1 MQRLSYKIR
10 VGLLQLAMCL
20 FGEEMSNLSLKSKL
34 LLLAILPL
42 ILLLVSFLS
51 SSYYLEMQS
60 QQHSFDTFKSKLLKD
75 KQTLLK
81 TEIEIGSQVVQH
93 QLANGTEQDAKNAL
107 RKLTFGEDGYF
118 FIYDTNGVSV
128 FHAMLGDAIEGQNK
142 IAMTDPNGKK
152 IIVGLLAQARQGGGA
167 FTYHFQ
173 KPNTNGLVEK
183 IGYAAMIPGTN
194 WMLGTGAYMDDIEA
208 ELEGFELSM
217 QKSMNEKVT
226 TLLIIA
232 FFCLLLTIAGALFA
246 ANHML
251 KPIQRMVQS
260 LDDIAKGEGDL
271 TRRLEID
278 SHDEIGQLGESFNI
292 FVSKLHDIIASVVDV
307 TNDVKTASVDIN
319 TQTLVIEDK
328 LLKHNHETDLVATAI
343 TEMSATS
350 HEVAQNTTQVAVS
363 TQAATQEVARA
374 QECVDI
380 SLSEVSNLMAEIN
393 TAAEQVDSLS
403 EQSKK
408 INSVLSVIGGIAE
421 QTNLLALNAAIEA
434 ARAGEQGRGF
444 AVVADEVRS
453 LASRTQVSTLE
464 ISEMLSELHNLV
476 TAAVNAMQ
484 ASQQSC
490 NRSVESSRAISES
503 LGAVTTSV
511 TTINDMS
518 TQIATAATEQSSVT
532 EEINRNVFAIQ
543 EIVNE
548 LTESSKTT
556 SSVSLHLAGRGES
569 LGELVG
575 QFKI

>member
-1 MQRLSYKIR
+1 
-10 VGLLQLAMCL
+10 MCL
-20 FGEEMSNLSLKSKL
+20 FGEKMSNLSLKKKL
-34 LLLAILPL
+34 LLLTILPL
-42 ILLLVSFLS
+42 TLLLISFLF
-51 SSYYLEMQS
+51 SSYYLEVKNQELT
-60 QQHSFDTFKSKLLKD
+60 FDTFKSKLIFD
-75 KQTLLK
+75 KKHLLA
-81 TEIEIGSQVVQH
+81 TEVEIASKLVQYE
-93 QLANGTEQDAKNAL
+93 LSKGTEQDAKNAL
-107 RKLTFGEDGYF
+107 RQLIFGDDGYF

-128 FHAMLGDAIEGQNK
+128 FHAMLGDAIEGKNE
-142 IAMTDPNGKK
+142 IGMTDPNGKK

-194 WMLGTGAYMDDIEA
+194 WMIGTGAYMDDIEA
-208 ELEGFELSM
+208 ELTSYQMIMDKQLN
-217 QKSMNEKVT
+217 KKIT
-226 TLLIIA
+226 TLLSIA
-232 FFCLLLTIAGALFA
+232 LLCMVLAIAGALFA
-246 ANHML
+246 ANNML
-251 KPIQRMVQS
+251 KPVLRMVQG
-260 LDDIAKGEGDL
+260 LDNIARGEGDL
-271 TRRLEID
+271 TRRLEVD
-278 SHDEIGQLGESFNI
+278 STDEIGQLAESFNT
-292 FVSKLHDIIASVVDV
+292 FVSKLHGIIASVVDV
-307 TNDVKTASVDIN
+307 TNDVKTASADIN

>member
-1 MQRLSYKIR
+1 MLI
-10 VGLLQLAMCL
+10 
-20 FGEEMSNLSLKSKL
+20 GEIMGNLSLKNKL
-34 LLLAILPL
+34 LLLAVLPL
-42 ILLLVSFLS
+42 IVLLISFMAG
-51 SSYYLEMQS
+51 SYYLEKQN
-60 QQHSFDTFKSKLLKD
+60 QQQYFNEFKTKLIAD

-81 TEIEIGSQVVQH
+81 TEIEIGSQIVQY
-93 QLANGTEQDAKNAL
+93 QLAQGNEQDAKNAL
-107 RKLTFGEDGYF
+107 RDLKFGEDGYY
-118 FIYDTNGVSV
+118 FIYDTDGVSV
-128 FHAMLGDAIEGQNK
+128 FHALLGDAIEGQNK
-142 IAMTDPNGKK
+142 IGMTDPNGKK
-152 IIVGLLAQARQGGGA
+152 IVVGLLEQARKGGGS

-173 KPNTNGLVEK
+173 KPNTTGLIEK

-194 WMLGTGAYMDDIEA
+194 WMIGTGTYMDDIEA
-208 ELEGFELSM
+208 ELVKYQETMAEHLT
-217 QKSMNEKVT
+217 EKMT
-226 TLLIIA
+226 TLFLIS
-232 FFCLLLTIAGALFA
+232 LLLLGLAAVGALYA
-246 ANHML
+246 ASNMV
-251 KPIQRMVQS
+251 KPIHRMVQS

-271 TRRLEID
+271 TRRLVID
-278 SHDEIGQLGESFNI
+278 THDEIGQLGESFNL
-292 FVSKLHDIIASVVDV
+292 FVSKLHSIISGVVDV
-307 TNDVKTASVDIN
+307 TSDVKTASSDIN
-319 TQTLVIEDK
+319 TQTLLIEDK
-328 LLKHNHETDLVATAI
+328 LLKHNHETELVVTAI

-363 TQAATQEVARA
+363 TQAATKEVANA
-374 QECVDI
+374 QDCVDV
-380 SLSEVSNLMAEIN
+380 SLSEVSNLMGEIN
-393 TAAEQVDSLS
+393 QAAEQVNSLS

-453 LASRTQVSTLE
+453 LASRTQDSTLE
-464 ISEMLSELHNLV
+464 INEMLSELHNLV
-476 TAAVNAMQ
+476 TAAVGAMQ

-532 EEINRNVFAIQ
+532 EEINRNVYAIQ

-548 LTESSKTT
+548 LTQSSKTT
-556 SSVSLHLAGRGES
+556 SSVSQHLAGRGQN
-569 LGELVG
+569 LGDLVG

>member
-1 MQRLSYKIR
+1 M
-10 VGLLQLAMCL
+10 G
-20 FGEEMSNLSLKSKL
+20 NLSLKNKL
-34 LLLAILPL
+34 LLLAVLPL
-42 ILLLVSFLS
+42 IVLLISFMAG
-51 SSYYLEMQS
+51 SYYLEKQN
-60 QQHSFDTFKSKLLKD
+60 QQQYFNEFKTKLIAD

-81 TEIEIGSQVVQH
+81 TEIEIGSQIVQY
-93 QLANGTEQDAKNAL
+93 QLAQGNEQDAKNAL
-107 RKLTFGEDGYF
+107 RDLKFGEDGYY
-118 FIYDTNGVSV
+118 FIYDTDGVSV
-128 FHAMLGDAIEGQNK
+128 FHALLGDAIEGQNK
-142 IAMTDPNGKK
+142 IGMTDPNGKK
-152 IIVGLLAQARQGGGA
+152 IVVGLLEQARKGGGS

-173 KPNTNGLVEK
+173 KPNTTGLIEK

-194 WMLGTGAYMDDIEA
+194 WMIGTGTYMDDIEA
-208 ELEGFELSM
+208 ELVKYQATMAEHLT
-217 QKSMNEKVT
+217 EKMT
-226 TLLIIA
+226 TLFLIS
-232 FFCLLLTIAGALFA
+232 LLLLGLAAVGALYA
-246 ANHML
+246 ASNMV
-251 KPIQRMVQS
+251 KPIHRMVQS

-271 TRRLEID
+271 TRRLVID
-278 SHDEIGQLGESFNI
+278 THDEIGQLGESFNV
-292 FVSKLHDIIASVVDV
+292 FVSKLHSIISGVVDV
-307 TNDVKTASVDIN
+307 TSDVKTASSDIN
-319 TQTLVIEDK
+319 TQTLLIEDK
-328 LLKHNHETDLVATAI
+328 LLKHNHETELVVTAI

-363 TQAATQEVARA
+363 TQAATKEVANA
-374 QECVDI
+374 QDCVDV
-380 SLSEVSNLMAEIN
+380 SLSEVSNLMGEIN
-393 TAAEQVDSLS
+393 QAAEQVNSLS

-453 LASRTQVSTLE
+453 LASRTQDSTLE
-464 ISEMLSELHNLV
+464 INEMLSELHNLV
-476 TAAVNAMQ
+476 TAAVGAMQ

-532 EEINRNVFAIQ
+532 EEINRNVYAIQ

-548 LTESSKTT
+548 LTQSSKTT
-556 SSVSLHLAGRGES
+556 SSVSQHLAGRGQN
-569 LGELVG
+569 LGDLVG

>member
-1 MQRLSYKIR
+1 MLI
-10 VGLLQLAMCL
+10 
-20 FGEEMSNLSLKSKL
+20 GEIMGNLSLKTKL
-34 LLLAILPL
+34 LLLAVLPL
-42 ILLLVSFLS
+42 IVLLISFMAG
-51 SSYYLEMQS
+51 SYYLEMQN
-60 QQHSFDTFKSKLLKD
+60 QQQNFNEFKTKLIAD
-75 KQTLLK
+75 KQTLLR
-81 TEIEIGSQVVQH
+81 TEIEIGSKVVQY
-93 QLANGTEQDAKNAL
+93 QLAQGNEQDAKDAL
-107 RKLTFGEDGYF
+107 RDLTFGEDGYY
-118 FIYDTNGVSV
+118 FIYDTNGISV
-128 FHAMLGDAIEGQNK
+128 FHALLGDAIEGQNK
-142 IAMTDPNGKK
+142 IGMTDPNGKK
-152 IIVGLLAQARQGGGA
+152 IVVGLLEQARKGGGS

-173 KPNTNGLVEK
+173 KPNTSGLVEK

-194 WMLGTGAYMDDIEA
+194 WMIGTGTYMDDIEA
-208 ELEGFELSM
+208 ELVKYQTTMERHLS
-217 QKSMNEKVT
+217 EKMT
-226 TLLIIA
+226 TLVLIS
-232 FFCLLLTIAGALFA
+232 LLLLGLAAAGALYA
-246 ANHML
+246 SNNML
-251 KPIQRMVQS
+251 KPIKRMVQS

-278 SHDEIGQLGESFNI
+278 THDEIGQLGESFNV
-292 FVSKLHDIIASVVDV
+292 FVSKLHSIIAGVVDV
-307 TNDVKTASVDIN
+307 TSDVKTASSDIN
-319 TQTLVIEDK
+319 TQTLLIEDK

-363 TQAATQEVARA
+363 TQAATKEVANA
-374 QECVDI
+374 QDCVDV
-380 SLSEVSNLMAEIN
+380 SLSEVSNLMSEIN
-393 TAAEQVDSLS
+393 QAAEQVNSLS

-453 LASRTQVSTLE
+453 LASRTQDSTLE
-464 ISEMLSELHNLV
+464 INEMLSELHNLV
-476 TAAVNAMQ
+476 TAAVDAMH

-532 EEINRNVFAIQ
+532 EEINRNVYAIQ

-548 LTESSKTT
+548 LTQSSKTT
-556 SSVSLHLAGRGES
+556 SSVSKHLAGRGEN
-569 LGELVG
+569 LGDLVG

>member
-1 MQRLSYKIR
+1 M
-10 VGLLQLAMCL
+10 G
-20 FGEEMSNLSLKSKL
+20 NLSLKNKL
-34 LLLAILPL
+34 LLLAVLPL
-42 ILLLVSFLS
+42 IVLLISFMAG
-51 SSYYLEMQS
+51 SYYLEKQN
-60 QQHSFDTFKSKLLKD
+60 QQQYFNEFKTKLIAD

-81 TEIEIGSQVVQH
+81 TEIEIGSQIVQY
-93 QLANGTEQDAKNAL
+93 QLAQGNEQDAKNAL
-107 RKLTFGEDGYF
+107 RDLKFGEDGYY
-118 FIYDTNGVSV
+118 FIYDTDGVSV
-128 FHAMLGDAIEGQNK
+128 FHALLGDAIEGQNK
-142 IAMTDPNGKK
+142 IDMTDPNGKK
-152 IIVGLLAQARQGGGA
+152 IVVGLLEQARKGGGS

-173 KPNTNGLVEK
+173 KPNTTGLIEK

-194 WMLGTGAYMDDIEA
+194 WMIGTGTYMDDIEA
-208 ELEGFELSM
+208 ELVKYQATMAEHLT
-217 QKSMNEKVT
+217 EKMT
-226 TLLIIA
+226 TLFLIS
-232 FFCLLLTIAGALFA
+232 LLLLGLAAVGALYA
-246 ANHML
+246 ASNMV
-251 KPIQRMVQS
+251 KPIHRMVQS

-271 TRRLEID
+271 TRRLVID
-278 SHDEIGQLGESFNI
+278 THDEIGQLGESFNL
-292 FVSKLHDIIASVVDV
+292 FVSKLHSIISGVVDV
-307 TNDVKTASVDIN
+307 TSDVKTASSDIN
-319 TQTLVIEDK
+319 TQTLLIEDK
-328 LLKHNHETDLVATAI
+328 LLKHNHETELVVTAI

-363 TQAATQEVARA
+363 TQAATKEVANA
-374 QECVDI
+374 QDCVDV
-380 SLSEVSNLMAEIN
+380 SLSEVSNLMGEIN
-393 TAAEQVDSLS
+393 QAAEQVNSLS

-453 LASRTQVSTLE
+453 LASRTQDSTLE
-464 ISEMLSELHNLV
+464 INEMLSELHNLV
-476 TAAVNAMQ
+476 TAAVGAMQ

-532 EEINRNVFAIQ
+532 EEINRNVYAIQ

-548 LTESSKTT
+548 LTQSSKTT
-556 SSVSLHLAGRGES
+556 SSVSQHLAGRGQN
-569 LGELVG
+569 LGDLVG

>member
-1 MQRLSYKIR
+1 MLI
-10 VGLLQLAMCL
+10 
-20 FGEEMSNLSLKSKL
+20 GEIMGNLSLKNKL
-34 LLLAILPL
+34 LLLAVLPL
-42 ILLLVSFLS
+42 IVLLISFMAG
-51 SSYYLEMQS
+51 SYYLEKQN
-60 QQHSFDTFKSKLLKD
+60 QQQYFNEFKTKLIAD

-81 TEIEIGSQVVQH
+81 TEIEIGSQIVQY
-93 QLANGTEQDAKNAL
+93 QLAQGNEQDAKNAL
-107 RKLTFGEDGYF
+107 RDLKFGEDGYY
-118 FIYDTNGVSV
+118 FIYDTDGVSV
-128 FHAMLGDAIEGQNK
+128 FHALLGDAIEGQNK
-142 IAMTDPNGKK
+142 IGMTDPNGKK
-152 IIVGLLAQARQGGGA
+152 IVVGLLEQARKGGGS

-173 KPNTNGLVEK
+173 KPNTTGLIEK

-194 WMLGTGAYMDDIEA
+194 WMIGTGTYMDDIEA
-208 ELEGFELSM
+208 ELVKYQATMAEHLT
-217 QKSMNEKVT
+217 EKMT
-226 TLLIIA
+226 TLFLIS
-232 FFCLLLTIAGALFA
+232 LLLLGLAAVGALYA
-246 ANHML
+246 ASNMV
-251 KPIQRMVQS
+251 KPIHRMVQS

-271 TRRLEID
+271 TRRLVID
-278 SHDEIGQLGESFNI
+278 THDEIGQLGESFNL
-292 FVSKLHDIIASVVDV
+292 FVSKLHSIISGVVDV
-307 TNDVKTASVDIN
+307 TSDVKTASSDIN
-319 TQTLVIEDK
+319 TQTLLIEDK
-328 LLKHNHETDLVATAI
+328 LLKHNHETELVVTAI

-363 TQAATQEVARA
+363 TQAATKEVANA
-374 QECVDI
+374 QDCVDV
-380 SLSEVSNLMAEIN
+380 SLSEVSNLMGEIN
-393 TAAEQVDSLS
+393 QAAEQVNSLS

-453 LASRTQVSTLE
+453 LASRTQDSTLE
-464 ISEMLSELHNLV
+464 INEMLSELHNLV
-476 TAAVNAMQ
+476 TAAVGAMQ

-532 EEINRNVFAIQ
+532 EEINRNVYAIQ

-548 LTESSKTT
+548 LTQSSKTT
-556 SSVSLHLAGRGES
+556 SSVSQHLAGRGQN
-569 LGELVG
+569 LGDLVG

>member
-1 MQRLSYKIR
+1 MLI
-10 VGLLQLAMCL
+10 
-20 FGEEMSNLSLKSKL
+20 GEIMGNLSLKTKL
-34 LLLAILPL
+34 LLLAVLPL
-42 ILLLVSFLS
+42 IVLLISFMAG
-51 SSYYLEMQS
+51 SYYLEMQN
-60 QQHSFDTFKSKLLKD
+60 QQQNFNEFKTKLIAD
-75 KQTLLK
+75 KQTLLR
-81 TEIEIGSQVVQH
+81 TEIEIGSKVVQY
-93 QLANGTEQDAKNAL
+93 QLAQGNEQDAKDAL
-107 RKLTFGEDGYF
+107 RDLTFGEDGYY
-118 FIYDTNGVSV
+118 FIYDTDGISV
-128 FHAMLGDAIEGQNK
+128 FHALLGDAIEGQNK
-142 IAMTDPNGKK
+142 IGMTDPNGKK
-152 IIVGLLAQARQGGGA
+152 IVVGLLEQARKGGGS

-173 KPNTNGLVEK
+173 KPNTSGLVEK

-194 WMLGTGAYMDDIEA
+194 WMIGTGTYMDDIEA
-208 ELEGFELSM
+208 ELVKYQTTMERHLS
-217 QKSMNEKVT
+217 EKMT
-226 TLLIIA
+226 TLVLIS
-232 FFCLLLTIAGALFA
+232 LLLLGLAAAGALYA
-246 ANHML
+246 SNNML
-251 KPIQRMVQS
+251 KPIKRMVQS

-278 SHDEIGQLGESFNI
+278 THDEIGQLGESFNV
-292 FVSKLHDIIASVVDV
+292 FVSKLHSIIAGVVDV
-307 TNDVKTASVDIN
+307 TSDVKTASSDIN
-319 TQTLVIEDK
+319 TQTLLIEDK

-363 TQAATQEVARA
+363 TQAATKEVANA
-374 QECVDI
+374 QDCVDV
-380 SLSEVSNLMAEIN
+380 SLSEVSNLMGEIN
-393 TAAEQVDSLS
+393 QAAEQVNSLS

-453 LASRTQVSTLE
+453 LASRTQDSTLE
-464 ISEMLSELHNLV
+464 INEMLGELHNLV
-476 TAAVNAMQ
+476 TAAVDAMH

-532 EEINRNVFAIQ
+532 EEINRNVYAIQ

-548 LTESSKTT
+548 LTQSSKTT
-556 SSVSLHLAGRGES
+556 SSVSQHLAGRGEN
-569 LGELVG
+569 LGDLVG

>member
-1 MQRLSYKIR
+1 M
-10 VGLLQLAMCL
+10 G
-20 FGEEMSNLSLKSKL
+20 NLSLKTKL
-34 LLLAILPL
+34 LLLAVLPL
-42 ILLLVSFLS
+42 IVLLISFMAG
-51 SSYYLEMQS
+51 SYYLEMQN
-60 QQHSFDTFKSKLLKD
+60 QQQNFNEFKTKLIAD
-75 KQTLLK
+75 KQTLLR
-81 TEIEIGSQVVQH
+81 TEIEIGSKVVQY
-93 QLANGTEQDAKNAL
+93 QLAQGNEQDAKDAL
-107 RKLTFGEDGYF
+107 RDLTFGEDGYY
-118 FIYDTNGVSV
+118 FIYDTDGISV
-128 FHAMLGDAIEGQNK
+128 FHALLGDAIEGQSK
-142 IAMTDPNGKK
+142 IGMTDPNGKK
-152 IIVGLLAQARQGGGA
+152 IVVGLLEQARKGGGS

-173 KPNTNGLVEK
+173 KPNTSGLVEK

-194 WMLGTGAYMDDIEA
+194 WMIGTGTYMDDIEA
-208 ELEGFELSM
+208 ELVKYQTTMERHLS
-217 QKSMNEKVT
+217 EKMT
-226 TLLIIA
+226 TLVLIS
-232 FFCLLLTIAGALFA
+232 LLLLGLAAAGALYA
-246 ANHML
+246 SNNML
-251 KPIQRMVQS
+251 KPIKRMVQS

-278 SHDEIGQLGESFNI
+278 THDEIGQLGESFNV
-292 FVSKLHDIIASVVDV
+292 FVSKLHSIIAGVVDV
-307 TNDVKTASVDIN
+307 TSDVKTASSDIN
-319 TQTLVIEDK
+319 TQTLLIEDK

-363 TQAATQEVARA
+363 TQAATKEVANA
-374 QECVDI
+374 QDCVDV
-380 SLSEVSNLMAEIN
+380 SLSEVSNLMSEIN
-393 TAAEQVDSLS
+393 QAAEQVNSLS

-453 LASRTQVSTLE
+453 LASRTQDSTLE
-464 ISEMLSELHNLV
+464 INEMLSELHNLV
-476 TAAVNAMQ
+476 TAAVDAMH

-532 EEINRNVFAIQ
+532 EEINRNVYAIQ

-548 LTESSKTT
+548 LTQSSKTT
-556 SSVSLHLAGRGES
+556 SSVSKHLAGRGEN
-569 LGELVG
+569 LGDLVG

>member
-1 MQRLSYKIR
+1 MLI
-10 VGLLQLAMCL
+10 
-20 FGEEMSNLSLKSKL
+20 GEIMGNLSLKNKL
-34 LLLAILPL
+34 LLLAVLPL
-42 ILLLVSFLS
+42 IVLLISFMAG
-51 SSYYLEMQS
+51 SYYLEKQN
-60 QQHSFDTFKSKLLKD
+60 QQQYFNEFKTKLIAD

-81 TEIEIGSQVVQH
+81 TEIEIGSQIVQY
-93 QLANGTEQDAKNAL
+93 QLAQGNEQDAKNAL
-107 RKLTFGEDGYF
+107 RDLKFGEDGYY
-118 FIYDTNGVSV
+118 FIYDTDGMSV
-128 FHAMLGDAIEGQNK
+128 FHALLGDAIEGQNK
-142 IAMTDPNGKK
+142 IGMTDPNGKK
-152 IIVGLLAQARQGGGA
+152 IVVGLLEQARKGGGS

-173 KPNTNGLVEK
+173 KPNTTGLIEK

-194 WMLGTGAYMDDIEA
+194 WMIGTGTYMDDIEA
-208 ELEGFELSM
+208 ELVKYQATMAEHLT
-217 QKSMNEKVT
+217 EKMT
-226 TLLIIA
+226 TLFLIS
-232 FFCLLLTIAGALFA
+232 LLLLGLAAVGALYA
-246 ANHML
+246 ASNMV
-251 KPIQRMVQS
+251 KPIHRMVQS

-271 TRRLEID
+271 TRRLVID
-278 SHDEIGQLGESFNI
+278 THDEIGQLGESFNL
-292 FVSKLHDIIASVVDV
+292 FVSKLHSIISGVVDV
-307 TNDVKTASVDIN
+307 TSDVKTASSDIN
-319 TQTLVIEDK
+319 TQTLLIEDK
-328 LLKHNHETDLVATAI
+328 LLKHNHETELVVTAI

-363 TQAATQEVARA
+363 TQAATKEVANA
-374 QECVDI
+374 QDCVDV
-380 SLSEVSNLMAEIN
+380 SLSEVSNLMGEIN
-393 TAAEQVDSLS
+393 QAAEQVNSLS

-453 LASRTQVSTLE
+453 LASRTQDSTLE
-464 ISEMLSELHNLV
+464 INEMLSELHNLV
-476 TAAVNAMQ
+476 TAAVGAMQ

-532 EEINRNVFAIQ
+532 EEINRNVYAIQ

-548 LTESSKTT
+548 LTQSSKTT
-556 SSVSLHLAGRGES
+556 SSVSQHLAGRGQN
-569 LGELVG
+569 LGDLVG

>member
-1 MQRLSYKIR
+1 MLI
-10 VGLLQLAMCL
+10 
-20 FGEEMSNLSLKSKL
+20 GEIMGNLSLKTKL
-34 LLLAILPL
+34 LLLAVLPL
-42 ILLLVSFLS
+42 IVLLISFMAG
-51 SSYYLEMQS
+51 SYYLEMQN
-60 QQHSFDTFKSKLLKD
+60 QQQNFNEFKTKLIAD
-75 KQTLLK
+75 KQTLLR
-81 TEIEIGSQVVQH
+81 TEIEIGSKVVQY
-93 QLANGTEQDAKNAL
+93 QLAQGNEQDAKDAL
-107 RKLTFGEDGYF
+107 RDLTFGEDGYY
-118 FIYDTNGVSV
+118 FIYDTDGISV
-128 FHAMLGDAIEGQNK
+128 FHALLGDAIEGQSK
-142 IAMTDPNGKK
+142 IGMTDPNGKK
-152 IIVGLLAQARQGGGA
+152 IVVGLLEQARKGGGS

-173 KPNTNGLVEK
+173 KPNTSGLVEK

-194 WMLGTGAYMDDIEA
+194 WMIGTGTYMDDIEA
-208 ELEGFELSM
+208 ELVKYQTTMERHLS
-217 QKSMNEKVT
+217 EKMT
-226 TLLIIA
+226 TLVLIS
-232 FFCLLLTIAGALFA
+232 LLLLGLAAAGALYA
-246 ANHML
+246 SNNML
-251 KPIQRMVQS
+251 KPIKRMVQS

-278 SHDEIGQLGESFNI
+278 THDEIGQLGESFNV
-292 FVSKLHDIIASVVDV
+292 FVSKLHSIIAGVVDV
-307 TNDVKTASVDIN
+307 TSDVKTASSDIN
-319 TQTLVIEDK
+319 TQTLLIEDK

-363 TQAATQEVARA
+363 TQAATKEVANA
-374 QECVDI
+374 QDCVDV
-380 SLSEVSNLMAEIN
+380 SLSEVSNLMSEIN
-393 TAAEQVDSLS
+393 QAAEQVNSLS

-453 LASRTQVSTLE
+453 LASRTQDSTLE
-464 ISEMLSELHNLV
+464 INEMLSELHNLV
-476 TAAVNAMQ
+476 TAAVDAMH

-532 EEINRNVFAIQ
+532 EEINRNVYAIQ

-548 LTESSKTT
+548 LTQSSKTT
-556 SSVSLHLAGRGES
+556 SSVSKHLAGRGEN
-569 LGELVG
+569 LGDLVG

>member
-1 MQRLSYKIR
+1 M
-10 VGLLQLAMCL
+10 G
-20 FGEEMSNLSLKSKL
+20 NLSLKNKL
-34 LLLAILPL
+34 LLLAVLPL
-42 ILLLVSFLS
+42 IVLLISFMA
-51 SSYYLEMQS
+51 SSYYLEKQN
-60 QQHSFDTFKSKLLKD
+60 QQQYFNEFKTKLIAD

-81 TEIEIGSQVVQH
+81 TEIEIGSQIVQY
-93 QLANGTEQDAKNAL
+93 QLAQGNEQDAKNAL
-107 RKLTFGEDGYF
+107 RDLKFGEDGYY
-118 FIYDTNGVSV
+118 FIYDTDGVSV
-128 FHAMLGDAIEGQNK
+128 FHALLGDAIEGQNK
-142 IAMTDPNGKK
+142 IGMTDPNGKK
-152 IIVGLLAQARQGGGA
+152 IVVGLLEQARKGGGS

-173 KPNTNGLVEK
+173 KPNTTGLIEK

-194 WMLGTGAYMDDIEA
+194 WMIGTGTYMDDIEA
-208 ELEGFELSM
+208 ELVKYQATMAEHLT
-217 QKSMNEKVT
+217 EKMT
-226 TLLIIA
+226 TLFLIS
-232 FFCLLLTIAGALFA
+232 LLLLGLAAVGALYA
-246 ANHML
+246 ASNMV
-251 KPIQRMVQS
+251 KPIHRMVQS

-271 TRRLEID
+271 TRRLVID
-278 SHDEIGQLGESFNI
+278 THDEIGQLGESFNV
-292 FVSKLHDIIASVVDV
+292 FVSKLHSIISGVVDV
-307 TNDVKTASVDIN
+307 TSDVKTASSDIN
-319 TQTLVIEDK
+319 TQTLLIEDK
-328 LLKHNHETDLVATAI
+328 LLKHNHETELVVTAI

-363 TQAATQEVARA
+363 TQAATKEVANA
-374 QECVDI
+374 QDCVDV
-380 SLSEVSNLMAEIN
+380 SLSEVSNLMGEIN
-393 TAAEQVDSLS
+393 QAAEQVNSLS

-453 LASRTQVSTLE
+453 LASRTQDSTLE
-464 ISEMLSELHNLV
+464 INEMLSELHNLV
-476 TAAVNAMQ
+476 TAAVGAMQ

-532 EEINRNVFAIQ
+532 EEINRNVYAIQ

-548 LTESSKTT
+548 LTQSSKTT
-556 SSVSLHLAGRGES
+556 SSVSQHLAGRGQN
-569 LGELVG
+569 LGDLVG